1 MAFFLDNIGI
11 KTLFLLFMILSL
23 FGQLFSPCQLE
34 KQDECVS
41 EGQMHRNAHQSA

>member
-1 MAFFLDNIGI
+1 MAFFLDNIRK
-11 KTLFLLFMILSL
+11 KTPFLLLMILYL

-41 EGQMHRNAHQSA
+41 EGQMHRNAHQGA